1 MTTFKQLLYEKFASQ
16 NDLAKEIN
24 VSKQLVSRWIIGK
37 NQPRLEEVLKLSK
50 ALNVSTETI
59 IKCFVKEVWHG
70 EKTHC

>member
-59 IKCFVKEVWHG
+59 IKCFVKEV
-70 EKTHC
+70 